1 MKMKYSQQVCL
12 VKGRG
17 SSTSVMMRM
26 DDSLETG
33 SGIIAGVTV
42 LLSVAVLIIVW
53 FQHQGQLRSPVSHLE
68 IVNSCS
74 LQLNPVVFFHWV
86 VLTSCSMLLTF

>member
-74 LQLNPVVFFHWV
+74 LQLNPVFLFS
-86 VLTSCSMLLTF
+86 LGGFN